1 MIVRP
6 KRIGMITPSSNT
18 VVEPVTIAMTA
29 PLYPRVTCHFTRIEV
44 KTISLADGSLAQF
57 DLPTMLGA
65 ARLLADAGMDAIVW
79 NGTSGAWRGL
89 DADREL
95 CAAITAATGA
105 PATTSTLAQID
116 AFAAYGVRD
125 YALAVPYLESV
136 CRAIPPVYAA
146 AGLRCVGSA
155 WLGIST
161 NTAFAD
167 VAEPTIRE
175 LVARADRP
183 TAEAVAIICTNF
195 PAAWLVE
202 SLEAAHGKPVF
213 DSTVLAVWQALRL
226 VGHDEPLLGWGRL
239 LREAHGGARA

>member
-1 MIVRP
+1 MLARP

-18 VVEPVTIAMTA
+18 VVEPVTMAMTA

-44 KTISLADGSLAQF
+44 KTISLADDSLAQF

-79 NGTSGAWRGL
+79 NGTSGAWRG
-89 DADREL
+89 
-95 CAAITAATGA
+95 AATGA

-146 AGLRCVGSA
+146 AGFRCVGSA
-155 WLGIST
+155 WLGVST

-175 LVARADRP
+175 LVARADRL
-183 TAEAVAIICTNF
+183 TAEAVAIVCTNF

-202 SLEAAHGKPVF
+202 SLEVAHGKPVF

-239 LREAHGGARA
+239 LRESCGGVRA